1 VFAGEPTVVLYEKDE
16 NGSVV
21 LLLSAASRTAIS
33 FYSNLVSRYA
43 TQTHLARSTN
53 CC

>member
-1 VFAGEPTVVLYEKDE
+1 VGEPTVVLYEKDE

-21 LLLSAASRTAIS
+21 LLLSAAGRTAIS
-33 FYSNLVSRYA
+33 LHSNVVSKYA
-43 TQTHLARSTN
+43 TQTHLAQSTN